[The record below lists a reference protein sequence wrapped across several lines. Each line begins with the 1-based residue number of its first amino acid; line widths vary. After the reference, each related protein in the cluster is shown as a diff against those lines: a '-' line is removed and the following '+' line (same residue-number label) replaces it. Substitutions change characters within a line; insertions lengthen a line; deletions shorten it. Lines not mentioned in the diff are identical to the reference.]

1 MNFGT
6 LEQLQS
12 ILVHLTELEET
23 RAEINELRYQLENE
37 KVEAEAARFVASC
50 CSEDVEIWE
59 SRADAYRQDYEG
71 ALRRITTI
79 VEERNLWRA
88 EALRWRGL
96 LDCKTEL

>member
-6 LEQLQS
+6 LDQLQS
-12 ILVHLTELEET
+12 ILEYLTELQET
-23 RAEINELRYQLENE
+23 RAEIDELRRQLENE
-37 KVEAEAARFVASC
+37 KVEAGATRYVAHCYSR
-50 CSEDVEIWE
+50 DIGIWK

-71 ALRRITTI
+71 ALKRID
-79 VEERNLWRA
+79 VVAEERNLWRA